1 MANRPAKVT
10 ETEVTR
16 AIKGVAKAGIEI
28 GEVRVNAVTGEVTI
42 FSKDAARNTH
52 GKQGA
57 AYLDEMLGIQ

>member
-16 AIKGVAKAGIEI
+16 AIKGVVKAGIEV

-42 FSKDAARNTH
+42 LTKGTAH
-52 GKQGA
+52 GSQGA
-57 AYLDEMLGIQ
+57 ASIDKMLGIQ